1 MSMGSMYVKLNAN
14 AANGIMNLNI
24 SDPTTSGGGQENGYW
39 LYWNEIGFTGN
50 PWNNYWSET
59 PLPVTWPAFLGAD
72 GTCPSGGRHT
82 DDAAGLQEHISQGHA
97 DDLNAML
104 GSWDFI
110 DKSAFI
116 GKYGDDFLADG
127 CLDPH

>member
-59 PLPVTWPAFLGAD
+59 PLPATWPAFLEAD
-72 GTCPSGGRHT
+72 GTCPSGGTHT
-82 DDAAGLQEHISQGHA
+82 ADAAGLQEHISQGHA